1 MHGDRLALHVAQRER
16 GDHQGAVVQGQ
27 QGDDP
32 AGGGLVVA
40 IEGVQL
46 VDLAG
51 ATHFEQGLQWRQVRL
66 AELGHVVGFQGQFDG
81 LAGVQASPVDTGD
94 QLGCLGL
101 HDTEQQGGQRGKRE
115 GGEAGHRVFP

>member
-1 MHGDRLALHVAQRER
+1 M
-16 GDHQGAVVQGQ
+16 QGQ

-40 IEGVQL
+40 VERVQL

-51 ATHFEQGLQWRQVRL
+51 ATHFEHWLQGTQVGL
-66 AELGHVVGFQGQFDG
+66 AELGHVVGFQGQFDR

-101 HDTEQQGGQRGKRE
+101 HDTK
-115 GGEAGHRVFP
+115 